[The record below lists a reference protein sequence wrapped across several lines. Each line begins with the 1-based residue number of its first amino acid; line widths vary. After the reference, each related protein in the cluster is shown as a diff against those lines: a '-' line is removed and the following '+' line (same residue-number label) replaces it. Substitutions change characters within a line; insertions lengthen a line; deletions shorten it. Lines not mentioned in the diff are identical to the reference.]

1 MKRLH
6 PALLAT
12 LLATLPLAGWAA
24 DTAAPQSAAA
34 LSPEQQVDALFAKW
48 NKPDTPGCVVEVIR
62 DGKVLFRKGYGMA
75 DLERAVPISPATI
88 FNIGSTSKQ
97 FTAFAI
103 HLLAQDGKLSLDDDI
118 RKHLP
123 DMPDF
128 GKTITIRHLLQHT
141 SGLRDYLNLLIM
153 AGWRIDDVI
162 TQDDAL
168 DMIGRQR
175 ALNFAPGQEHL
186 YSNTGYLLLAKIV
199 QHVSG
204 KPLAAF
210 AKERIFD
217 PLGMKHT
224 LFHERYGTLVPGRA
238 LSYIPAPGGG
248 YQYVAQSDASV
259 GPGSVLTTLDDLALW
274 DRNFYDGRVG
284 GKELLA
290 QMQTPGVLNNGQA
303 IKYASGLFIETYRGL
318 KLVEHSGGLPGFR
331 SQLSRFPDQRFTVA
345 VLANTPDISPV
356 AMSRKIADIYL
367 DKDMAP
373 KPAPA
378 APSTPPAEIALDPAR
393 LDAFVGYFALSP
405 DFGLTFTK
413 EDGHLMAQGSG
424 QPKFPLY
431 AAGERDFFM
440 KVVDASFTFNAP
452 GKDGIV
458 TSGVLHQSGR
468 DTPAVRAEKPGRP
481 ESEQTQFEGEFYS
494 DELHVL
500 YTVALKKGRLMLTY
514 PRGTVELAFQGN
526 GKFGAE
532 FPLGEIQYRCTP
544 QAGCT
549 GFTTN
554 NGRARGVLFTKV
566 AIVGVGAHASA
577 ATGVFLDREAGPI
590 AGKAD

>member
-1 MKRLH
+1 MKRFH

-12 LLATLPLAGWAA
+12 LLATMPLSGWAA
-24 DTAAPQSAAA
+24 EPAAPASAAT

-48 NKPDTPGCVVEVIR
+48 DKRDTPGCAVEVIR

-75 DLERAVPISPATI
+75 DLEREVPISPASI

-103 HLLAQDGKLSLDDDI
+103 HLLAQDGKLSLDDDV

-141 SGLRDYLNLLIM
+141 SGLRDYLNLLAL
-153 AGWRIDDVI
+153 AGWRLDDVI

-168 DMIGRQR
+168 GMIHRQR

-186 YSNTGYLLLAKIV
+186 YSNTGYMLLAQIV
-199 QHVSG
+199 RRVSG
-204 KPLAAF
+204 KSLAAF
-210 AKERIFD
+210 ARERIFA
-217 PLGMKHT
+217 PLGMQHT
-224 LFHERYGTLVPGRA
+224 VFHEHYGTIVPGRA
-238 LSYIPAPGGG
+238 LSYIPAQGGG

-259 GPGSVLTTLDDLALW
+259 GPGSVLTTVDDLALW
-274 DRNFYDGRVG
+274 DRNFYDARVG

-290 QMQTPGVLNNGQA
+290 QMQTPGVLNSGQA
-303 IKYASGLFIETYRGL
+303 IKYASGLYIETYRGL

-367 DKDMAP
+367 DKDMTP
-373 KPAPA
+373 KPGPA
-378 APSTPPAEIALDPAR
+378 AQSAPPAEIALDPAR
-393 LDAFVGYFALSP
+393 LDAFVGYFAVSP
-405 DFGLTFTK
+405 DFGLTFTR
-413 EDGHLMAQGSG
+413 EGGLLMAQGTG
-424 QPKFPLY
+424 QGKFPLY
-431 AAGERDFFM
+431 AAGEREFFA
-440 KVVDASFTFNAP
+440 KVVNARFTFDAP

-458 TSGVLHQSGR
+458 ASGALHQNGR
-468 DTPAVRAEKPGRP
+468 DMPVVRSEKPGRP
-481 ESEQTQFEGEFYS
+481 ENELKQFEGEFYS

-500 YTVALKKGRLMLTY
+500 YTVALQAGRLMLTY
-514 PRGTVELAFQGN
+514 PRGTLELAFQGN
-526 GKFGAE
+526 GKFAAE
-532 FPLGEIQYRCTP
+532 FPLGEIQYRCSP
-544 QAGCT
+544 QAGCI
-549 GFTTN
+549 GFTAN
-554 NGRARGVLFTKV
+554 NGRARDLLFTKV
-566 AIVGVGAHASA
+566 AIVGTGAHASA
-577 ATGVFLDREAGPI
+577 ATGIYLEREAGAI
-590 AGKAD
+590 AGKAN